1 MRCGTGVHTHHE
13 SLSPAP
19 PDQFPACRSGH
30 PCYASDVAHTPTPQR
45 SDTRHRSRRDDLRPD
60 RLPRPALSRRH
71 RGCRMRL
78 HPIEPV
84 QPRDFPVLRAA
95 AQHLALPAMPHA
107 QPARAQVQQRTLQT
121 LLPALRPAQPVAHM
135 AVFFGRS
142 LTMSRKAVRLPLH
155 PARRTCVWAG
165 CTPERECPATP
176 PFPSPGMRRS
186 AARKVLA
193 VSFSFAPATNARLRS
208 RSTNTSQNGK
218 NNALPNAALKRQ
230 SSPSRKYPASNS
242 VSDVEHFVFAPPV
255 NCAAPPSKTKTLP

>member
-1 MRCGTGVHTHHE
+1 MTLTFPTWASFCIWLPGYSRASESKSEFCPTFFISPSESELNSMRCGTGVHTHHE

-30 PCYASDVAHTPTPQR
+30 PRYASDVAHTPAPQR
-45 SDTRHRSRRDDLRPD
+45 SDTGHRSRRDDLRPD

-121 LLPALRPAQPVAHM
+121 LLPALRPPQPVAHV

-142 LTMSRKAVRLPLH
+142 LTISRKAVWHLLH
-155 PARRTCVWAG
+155 PARRTCVWG
-165 CTPERECPATP
+165 GYTPERECPATP
-176 PFPSPGMRRS
+176 
-186 AARKVLA
+186 
-193 VSFSFAPATNARLRS
+193 RS
-208 RSTNTSQNGK
+208 RVLECVAPRPGK
-218 NNALPNAALKRQ
+218 SWP
-230 SSPSRKYPASNS
+230 
-242 VSDVEHFVFAPPV
+242 
-255 NCAAPPSKTKTLP
+255 

>member
-1 MRCGTGVHTHHE
+1 MTLTFPTWASFCIWLPGYSRASESKSEFCPTFFISPSESELNSMRCGTGVHTHHE

-30 PCYASDVAHTPTPQR
+30 PRYASDVAHTPAPQR
-45 SDTRHRSRRDDLRPD
+45 SDTGHRSRRDDLRPD

-121 LLPALRPAQPVAHM
+121 LLPALRPPQPVAHV

-142 LTMSRKAVRLPLH
+142 LTISRKAVWHLLH
-155 PARRTCVWAG
+155 PARRTCVWG
-165 CTPERECPATP
+165 GYTPERECPTTP
-176 PFPSPGMRRS
+176 
-186 AARKVLA
+186 
-193 VSFSFAPATNARLRS
+193 RS
-208 RSTNTSQNGK
+208 RVLERVAPRPGK
-218 NNALPNAALKRQ
+218 SWP
-230 SSPSRKYPASNS
+230 
-242 VSDVEHFVFAPPV
+242 
-255 NCAAPPSKTKTLP
+255 

>member
-1 MRCGTGVHTHHE
+1 MKFDAHVSNVGFILYLVAQVIPEPQKANQSFVPRFLFHLPNPNLIPCAAGQAYIPTHE

-30 PCYASDVAHTPTPQR
+30 PRYASDVAHTPAPQR
-45 SDTRHRSRRDDLRPD
+45 SDTGHRSRRDDLRPD

-135 AVFFGRS
+135 AVFFERS

-155 PARRTCVWAG
+155 PARRTCV
-165 CTPERECPATP
+165 
-176 PFPSPGMRRS
+176 
-186 AARKVLA
+186 
-193 VSFSFAPATNARLRS
+193 
-208 RSTNTSQNGK
+208 
-218 NNALPNAALKRQ
+218 
-230 SSPSRKYPASNS
+230 
-242 VSDVEHFVFAPPV
+242 
-255 NCAAPPSKTKTLP
+255 

>member
-1 MRCGTGVHTHHE
+1 MTLTFPTWASFCIWLPGYSRASESKSEFCPTFFISPSESELNSMRCGTGVHTHHE

-30 PCYASDVAHTPTPQR
+30 PCYASDVAHTPAPQR

-135 AVFFGRS
+135 AVFFERS

-155 PARRTCVWAG
+155 PARRTCV
-165 CTPERECPATP
+165 
-176 PFPSPGMRRS
+176 
-186 AARKVLA
+186 
-193 VSFSFAPATNARLRS
+193 
-208 RSTNTSQNGK
+208 
-218 NNALPNAALKRQ
+218 
-230 SSPSRKYPASNS
+230 
-242 VSDVEHFVFAPPV
+242 
-255 NCAAPPSKTKTLP
+255 